1 MRVSSDCHNYRKKFT
16 NSSIIRTILT
26 EGVDTCTSIHS
37 VAIPSPSTTGNTHS
51 VLWTIGFDH
60 MTSEGC
66 YGDDVGVD
74 SSGSLR
80 GGEEEGGATM
90 STQNEER

>member
-1 MRVSSDCHNYRKKFT
+1 M
-16 NSSIIRTILT
+16 LT
-26 EGVDTCTSIHS
+26 YAQQYS
-37 VAIPSPSTTGNTHS
+37 VAIPSPSTAGNTHS
-51 VLWTIGFDH
+51 VIWTIGFNH

-80 GGEEEGGATM
+80 GREEEVREMMA
-90 STQNEER
+90 TQNEER

>member
-1 MRVSSDCHNYRKKFT
+1 
-16 NSSIIRTILT
+16 
-26 EGVDTCTSIHS
+26 
-37 VAIPSPSTTGNTHS
+37 
-51 VLWTIGFDH
+51 

-80 GGEEEGGATM
+80 GREEEVREM
-90 STQNEER
+90 MVTQNEERYIIQ